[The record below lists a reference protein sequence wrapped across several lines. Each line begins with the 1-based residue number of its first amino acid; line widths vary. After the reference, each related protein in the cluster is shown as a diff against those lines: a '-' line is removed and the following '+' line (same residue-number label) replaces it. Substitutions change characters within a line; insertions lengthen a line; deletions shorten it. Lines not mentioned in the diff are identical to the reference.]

1 MAKSYEQI
9 LKQIETLK
17 SEADKLRR
25 KETGEVVA
33 RIRQAIEHYGLTAA
47 DLGLAAGPGRGRR
60 AAAAA
65 AGAPAVKRGRPAKKA
80 AVKKKF
86 TVAPKFRDDAGNTWS
101 GRGLQPVWLRTAIA
115 GGKKLEDFAI
125 K

>member
-33 RIRQAIEHYGLTAA
+33 RDIASGLIN
-47 DLGLAAGPGRGRR
+47 
-60 AAAAA
+60 
-65 AGAPAVKRGRPAKKA
+65 
-80 AVKKKF
+80 F
-86 TVAPKFRDDAGNTWS
+86 
-101 GRGLQPVWLRTAIA
+101 
-115 GGKKLEDFAI
+115 
-125 K
+125 

>member
-25 KETGEVVA
+25 KETGDVVA

-47 DLGLAAGPGRGRR
+47 DLGLAAAAGGRGRR

-65 AGAPAVKRGRPAKKA
+65 PAAKPGRPAKKA
-80 AVKKKF
+80 AAKKKF
-86 TVAPKFRDDAGNTWS
+86 TVAPKYRDEAGNTWS

>member
-47 DLGLAAGPGRGRR
+47 DLGLGSPGRGRR
-60 AAAAA
+60 AAAE
-65 AGAPAVKRGRPAKKA
+65 PAVKRGRPAKKA

-86 TVAPKFRDDAGNTWS
+86 TVAPKFRDEAGNTWS